1 MRDRCNKV
9 SSAASR
15 WTSSEDRPMRRLLV
29 FSVSLLALA
38 GCATAKRADAPA
50 TPAIP
55 ADDNVAAVSAL
66 DARFAGTWYVSG
78 VFPSATRAASIADPH
93 LGSALVIGDS
103 EVSDV
108 NGQRCISP
116 GFATDTV
123 AAETAG
129 AKLGGDAPWDR
140 LSVTCDGRAFATY
153 LRLPDRTG
161 DGPAL
166 LQQRP
171 EGLYLLE
178 QAAALQH
185 RRPSEAAEM
194 QMAAA
199 TIVPIHEAPKVEAPV
214 AQAAP
219 VEAAPK
225 KHEAK
230 KAEAAKTAPMPMAE
244 GPVEAAPAE
253 PMAKT
258 DAKAAHG
265 NLPAAGTAMHLASYK
280 GQKAAKRGWKILLG
294 EYDELDPLSP
304 LYVSVDVPGKGEMIR
319 LYATGA
325 EPAEI
330 AKICAA
336 LKAKK
341 VYCALNP

>member
-1 MRDRCNKV
+1 
-9 SSAASR
+9 
-15 WTSSEDRPMRRLLV
+15 MRRLLV
-29 FSVSLLALA
+29 ITVSLLALA
-38 GCATAKRADAPA
+38 GCTTAKRAEAPA
-50 TPAIP
+50 SPAIP
-55 ADDNVAAVSAL
+55 ADGDEAAVSPL
-66 DARFAGTWYVSG
+66 DPRFAGTWYVSG
-78 VFPSATRAASIADPH
+78 VFPAVARAASIADPH
-93 LGSALVIGDS
+93 LGSALVIGDA

-116 GFATDTV
+116 TFVMDTV
-123 AAETAG
+123 AAESAG

-185 RRPSEAAEM
+185 RRPSEAAETPRVAGVM
-194 QMAAA
+194 MP
-199 TIVPIHEAPKVEAPV
+199 VHEAHKVEAPV
-214 AQAAP
+214 AKSAP
-219 VEAAPK
+219 EELAPK

-230 KAEAAKTAPMPMAE
+230 KAEATKTAPTPMAE
-244 GPVEAAPAE
+244 GPVEASAAE
-253 PMAKT
+253 PAAKT
-258 DAKAAHG
+258 SAKAAHG
-265 NLPAAGTAMHLASYK
+265 NLPASGTAMHLASYK
-280 GQKAAKRGWKILLG
+280 GESAAKRGWKILLG

-304 LYVSVDVPGKGEMIR
+304 LYVTVDVPGKGEMIR
-319 LYATGA
+319 LYATGV

>member
-1 MRDRCNKV
+1 
-9 SSAASR
+9 
-15 WTSSEDRPMRRLLV
+15 MRRTLIVSASLLV
-29 FSVSLLALA
+29 LA
-38 GCATAKRADAPA
+38 GCASGKPAEAPA
-50 TPAIP
+50 PTAPANEAIAP
-55 ADDNVAAVSAL
+55 ASSL

-78 VFPSATRAASIADPH
+78 VFPSASQSASVADPH
-93 LGSALVIGDS
+93 LGSVLIIGES

-108 NGQRCISP
+108 NGQRCVSP
-116 GFATDTV
+116 AFATDTI
-123 AAETAG
+123 AADKASL
-129 AKLGGDAPWDR
+129 KVGGDAPWDR

-153 LRLPDRTG
+153 LHLPDQAG

-185 RRPSEAAEM
+185 RRPSEPAETPHAAGM
-194 QMAAA
+194 PAPA
-199 TIVPIHEAPKVEAPV
+199 HEAPKVGAPV
-214 AQAAP
+214 AKPASA
-219 VEAAPK
+219 EAAPK
-225 KHEAK
+225 KHDVK
-230 KAEAAKTAPMPMAE
+230 KAEAAAKTAPAPMTE
-244 GPVEAAPAE
+244 GPVEASQPE
-253 PMAKT
+253 PTAKAS
-258 DAKAAHG
+258 AKAASG
-265 NLPAAGTAMHLASYK
+265 KLPAQGTAMHLASYK
-280 GQKAAKRGWKILLG
+280 GERAAKRGWKILLG

-304 LYVSVDVPGKGEMIR
+304 LYVTVDVPGKGEMIR

>member
-1 MRDRCNKV
+1 
-9 SSAASR
+9 
-15 WTSSEDRPMRRLLV
+15 MRRL
-29 FSVSLLALA
+29 FAISVSFLALA
-38 GCATAKRADAPA
+38 GCGTAERAEAPVNP
-50 TPAIP
+50 T
-55 ADDNVAAVSAL
+55 AAAESEQALAPAL

-78 VFPSATRAASIADPH
+78 VFPSATQTASIADPH
-93 LGSALVIGDS
+93 LGSALVIGET

-116 GFATDTV
+116 AFATDTI
-123 AAETAG
+123 AAEKAG
-129 AKLGGDAPWDR
+129 AKLGGDAPWGR
-140 LSVTCDGRAFATY
+140 LSVTCEGRAFATY

-185 RRPSEAAEM
+185 RLPSEMAEAQSM
-194 QMAAA
+194 GWV
-199 TIVPIHEAPKVEAPV
+199 TAPV
-214 AQAAP
+214 FEVPKGEKP
-219 VEAAPK
+219 VAKTTPAELAPK
-225 KHEAK
+225 KHETK
-230 KAEAAKTAPMPMAE
+230 KAEAKKTEAKKPEATKTAPAPMAE
-244 GPVEAAPAE
+244 GPVEASAAE
-253 PMAKT
+253 PAAKT
-258 DAKAAHG
+258 SAKAG
-265 NLPAAGTAMHLASYK
+265 SGKLPAAGTAMHLASYK
-280 GQKAAKRGWKILLG
+280 GESAAKRGWKILLG

-304 LYVSVDVPGKGEMIR
+304 LYVTVDVPGKGEMIR

-330 AKICAA
+330 NKICAA

>member
-1 MRDRCNKV
+1 MLIV
-9 SSAASR
+9 SA
-15 WTSSEDRPMRRLLV
+15 
-29 FSVSLLALA
+29 SLLALT
-38 GCATAKRADAPA
+38 GCSVAKQAEAPTPAVPAEEATAPAP
-50 TPAIP
+50 
-55 ADDNVAAVSAL
+55 SL
-66 DARFAGTWYVSG
+66 DARFVGTWYVSG
-78 VFPSATRAASIADPH
+78 VFPSASQSASVADPH
-93 LGSALVIGDS
+93 LGSVLIIGEG

-108 NGQRCISP
+108 NGQRCVTP
-116 GFATDTV
+116 TFATDTI
-123 AAETAG
+123 AADQAG
-129 AKLGGDAPWDR
+129 AKIGGDTPWER

-153 LRLPDRTG
+153 LHFPDQTG

-185 RRPSEAAEM
+185 RRPSEPVEAGSAAG
-194 QMAAA
+194 A
-199 TIVPIHEAPKVEAPV
+199 TPAHVLPKVEKAAAKPV
-214 AQAAP
+214 SP
-219 VEAAPK
+219 EVAPK
-225 KHEAK
+225 KQEVK
-230 KAEAAKTAPMPMAE
+230 KAEAAAKTAPAPMAE
-244 GPVEAAPAE
+244 GPVEVSQPEAAAKSSAQPANG
-253 PMAKT
+253 K
-258 DAKAAHG
+258 
-265 NLPAAGTAMHLASYK
+265 LPARGTAMHLASYK
-280 GQKAAKRGWKILLG
+280 GESAAKRGWKILLG

-304 LYVSVDVPGKGEMIR
+304 LYVSVDVPGKGAMIR

>member
-1 MRDRCNKV
+1 
-9 SSAASR
+9 
-15 WTSSEDRPMRRLLV
+15 MRRLFV
-29 FSVSLLALA
+29 FSLSLLALA
-38 GCATAKRADAPA
+38 GCASPQRADMPA
-50 TPAIP
+50 TPTVP
-55 ADDNVAAVSAL
+55 ADGAEALPQAL

-78 VFPSATRAASIADPH
+78 VFPAATQRASVADPH
-93 LGSALVIGDS
+93 LGAALVIGER

-116 GFATDTV
+116 AFAMDMVTSDK
-123 AAETAG
+123 AG
-129 AKLGGDAPWDR
+129 AKLGGNAVWDR

-166 LQQRP
+166 LQQRT

-178 QAAALQH
+178 PAAALQY
-185 RRPSEAAEM
+185 RRPSETAAGPLASGAM
-194 QMAAA
+194 
-199 TIVPIHEAPKVEAPV
+199 TPVPETPKVEKPKVEKPV
-214 AQAAP
+214 AKSAP
-219 VEAAPK
+219 AELAPK
-225 KHEAK
+225 KHETK
-230 KAEAAKTAPMPMAE
+230 KAEAAKTAPAPMAE
-244 GPVEAAPAE
+244 GPVEATTAE
-253 PMAKT
+253 PAAKVG
-258 DAKAAHG
+258 AKAAHG
-265 NLPAAGTAMHLASYK
+265 KLPAAGTAMHLASYK
-280 GQKAAKRGWKILLG
+280 GESAAKRGWKILLG

-319 LYATGA
+319 LYATGV
-325 EPAEI
+325 ELAEI